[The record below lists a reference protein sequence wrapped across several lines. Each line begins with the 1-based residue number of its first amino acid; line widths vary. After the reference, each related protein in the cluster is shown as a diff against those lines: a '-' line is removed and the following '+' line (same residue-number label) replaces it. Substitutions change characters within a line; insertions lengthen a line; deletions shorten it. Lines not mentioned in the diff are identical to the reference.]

1 MAMREQFNYLGR
13 LLGSFFVFFPKKY
26 RRCHVHGDE
35 RTIQYSDKSLLLFFI
50 FLFEYRRCH
59 VHSDEWVRVFRFQP
73 TPGLPTHWHR
83 AARYTCPPAIFEG
96 THLWYGHRT
105 AGVCVCECGWMGGY
119 LCTHV
124 HIHVYT
130 HARTHT
136 HIHTH
141 TYTHTHTH
149 AHTHTHTQN
158 KHSYTAIFTHIHA
171 LRCSIDVHNIK
182 KISFIIERE
191 YILTK
196 FIEDKHSC
204 TTISTNI
211 HTLQYSIHIHYRT
224 KISFMI
230 EREHIFIFKHS

>member
-1 MAMREQFNYLGR
+1 M
-13 LLGSFFVFFPKKY
+13 
-26 RRCHVHGDE
+26 
-35 RTIQYSDKSLLLFFI
+35 YSAS
-50 FLFEYRRCH
+50 
-59 VHSDEWVRVFRFQP
+59 
-73 TPGLPTHWHR
+73 TP
-83 AARYTCPPAIFEG
+83 PPAYAHTG
-96 THLWYGHRT
+96 TAPLDLHARLRYSKEPTCDTGI
-105 AGVCVCECGWMGGY
+105 GLQVCVCVNADGWVDIY
-119 LCTHV
+119 AHTYIYTY
-124 HIHVYT
+124 IHT
-130 HARTHT
+130 HAHT
-136 HIHTH
+136 HIYTH

-224 KISFMI
+224 KISFII
-230 EREHIFIFKHS
+230 EREHLFIFKHS